1 VDYSKA
7 EAHIGDTPFSAW
19 YPLFGETYGVAFCGE
34 CKSEYVIDK
43 SGLEPRVVWP
53 LPGTEVPKH
62 VPGEVSRALVDAKKV
77 HSVGADIAALLAA
90 RTALIRFQ
98 RQQKISKRDELI
110 QKGVV
115 TPVLA
120 GQAHEVRLWANVT
133 GHDDVVSE
141 PSALDVEQLL
151 AYMDLLFE
159 TIYVQPEKLA
169 ALVKKRTGK

>member
-1 VDYSKA
+1 
-7 EAHIGDTPFSAW
+7 
-19 YPLFGETYGVAFCGE
+19 
-34 CKSEYVIDK
+34 
-43 SGLEPRVVWP
+43 
-53 LPGTEVPKH
+53 
-62 VPGEVSRALVDAKKV
+62 
-77 HSVGADIAALLAA
+77 
-90 RTALIRFQ
+90 
-98 RQQKISKRDELI
+98 
-110 QKGVV
+110 
-115 TPVLA
+115 VLA